1 VQLHREAPLNHN
13 LTRLQNCRG
22 SPHLT
27 IFKKKSPHLTDK
39 WQAIPKEEATV
50 KVIKVELKFLFS
62 SGNERITQMEQEGL

>member
-1 VQLHREAPLNHN
+1 
-13 LTRLQNCRG
+13 
-22 SPHLT
+22 
-27 IFKKKSPHLTDK
+27 LTDK